1 GRLPEFMVPG
11 AWVVLDGLPVT
22 ANGKLDRRALPAPQ
36 GGGGS
41 EYSAPRDGAEELL
54 CRLFAEVLGVE
65 RVGIED
71 GFFDLGGHSL
81 LATRLV
87 SRVRSELGV
96 ELPVGAVFEAPTVAA
111 LARGLGSGD
120 GRKGLDVLL
129 PLRPHGSRAPLFC
142 VHPAGGISWPYSG
155 LLRHID
161 ADHPVYGLQ
170 ARGLSGTE
178 TPHATVEEIAADY
191 LRQIRTVRPH
201 GPYHLLG
208 WSFGGIVAHAMAA
221 RLQEEGEEVAL
232 LAVLDTYP
240 LAAVPAEESLPE
252 AGERDIRAMFLD
264 VLADEAY
271 SLDEEILTAL
281 CHSHVQHER
290 AAKEHRP
297 PRFHG
302 EMDLFIATEEPTD
315 HRIATWRTADSW
327 APYVEGDI
335 RTHGVPS
342 THDRLMTQQA
352 LDHIGPVVARRLE
365 RP

>member
-1 GRLPEFMVPG
+1 MGDPSPSCWSCSPSGQRSGP
-11 AWVVLDGLPVT
+11 
-22 ANGKLDRRALPAPQ
+22 ANPSPRCENVALA
-36 GGGGS
+36 
-41 EYSAPRDGAEELL
+41 AM
-54 CRLFAEVLGVE
+54 
-65 RVGIED
+65 
-71 GFFDLGGHSL
+71 

-87 SRVRSELGV
+87 SRLRSELGV
-96 ELPVGAVFEAPTVAA
+96 ELPVGAVFEDPTVAA
-111 LARGLGSGD
+111 LASRLESGN
-120 GRKGLDVLL
+120 GGKGLDGGEGFDVLL

-170 ARGLSGTE
+170 ARGLAGTE

-208 WSFGGIVAHAMAA
+208 WSFGGIVAHAIAT

-240 LAAVPAEESLPE
+240 LAAVPAAESLPE
-252 AGERDIRAMFLD
+252 AGDRDIRGMFLD

-281 CHSHVQHER
+281 CHSHAQHER

-297 PRFHG
+297 RRFHG

-315 HRIATWRTADSW
+315 HRSAAWRTPDSW

-335 RTHGVPS
+335 RTHDVPS
-342 THDRLMTQQA
+342 THDHLMTRRA

>member
-1 GRLPEFMVPG
+1 
-11 AWVVLDGLPVT
+11 
-22 ANGKLDRRALPAPQ
+22 
-36 GGGGS
+36 
-41 EYSAPRDGAEELL
+41 
-54 CRLFAEVLGVE
+54 VE
-65 RVGIED
+65 RVGVEE

-96 ELPVGAVFEAPTVAA
+96 QLPVGVVFEAPTVAA
-111 LARGLGSGD
+111 LARRLESGD
-120 GRKGLDVLL
+120 GGKGLDVLL

-142 VHPAGGISWPYSG
+142 IHPAGGISWPYSG

-161 ADHPVYGLQ
+161 DDHPVYGLQ

-178 TPHATVEEIAADY
+178 TLHATVEQIAADY
-191 LRQIRTVRPH
+191 LCQIRTVRPH

-208 WSFGGIVAHAMAA
+208 WSFGGIVAHAIAT

-240 LAAVPAEESLPE
+240 LAAVPAEERLPE
-252 AGERDIRAMFLD
+252 AGDRDIRGMFLD
-264 VLADEAY
+264 VLADGAY

-281 CHSHVQHER
+281 CHSHAQHER
-290 AAKEHRP
+290 AAEEHRP
-297 PRFHG
+297 RRFRG

-315 HRIATWRTADSW
+315 HRTAAWRTPDSW

-335 RTHGVPS
+335 RIHDVPS
-342 THDRLMTQQA
+342 THDHLMTQRA
-352 LDHIGPVVARRLE
+352 LDHIGPVVARGLE